1 MRAVF
6 IDCTSEL
13 RSVIE
18 RRKLHVP
25 ETVQINFGSPTAG
38 ELVALCTGADVIF
51 TEHTV
56 VPPAVFDACPTVRAV
71 IFMGTGAGTYID
83 MADAARRGVSV
94 ATTPG
99 YGDRAVAEHAFSLM
113 FAAAR
118 SLARMDRD
126 IRAGIWLPRG
136 GMQLQGR
143 KVAVIGLGGIGTA
156 FAQMAR
162 SIGMNVSAWNR
173 TPRAVEGF
181 VDDIE
186 EALDG
191 AAVVSLHLAL
201 NTQTA
206 NLVDRHRLRLPAAGY
221 ILVNTAR
228 AELVDQEAMLALLA
242 ERYIGHAGLDV
253 FPHEP
258 LPLQNAYRELDNVT
272 LSAHAAYMTEDA
284 YEELWRRTLLA
295 FDKLRR

>member
-94 ATTPG
+94 ATTG

-113 FAAAR
+113 FAAAPP
-118 SLARMDRD
+118 SPGWIA
-126 IRAGIWLPRG
+126 
-136 GMQLQGR
+136 
-143 KVAVIGLGGIGTA
+143 T
-156 FAQMAR
+156 
-162 SIGMNVSAWNR
+162 SAPASGCR
-173 TPRAVEGF
+173 
-181 VDDIE
+181 E
-186 EALDG
+186 EACNCR
-191 AAVVSLHLAL
+191 AARWPSSALAGSAPHSLKWP
-201 NTQTA
+201 
-206 NLVDRHRLRLPAAGY
+206 VR
-221 ILVNTAR
+221 
-228 AELVDQEAMLALLA
+228 
-242 ERYIGHAGLDV
+242 
-253 FPHEP
+253 
-258 LPLQNAYRELDNVT
+258 
-272 LSAHAAYMTEDA
+272 SA
-284 YEELWRRTLLA
+284 
-295 FDKLRR
+295 